1 MSYAV
6 FWANAFHDAFVMA
19 VVHFPSSHV
28 VVRRI
33 VYAAVPTFALIWRM
47 GDKLF
52 QIRLFVR

>member
-1 MSYAV
+1 MSYPML
-6 FWANAFHDAFVMA
+6 WADTFHNTFIESKIHRPA
-19 VVHFPSSHV
+19 SHV

-52 QIRLFVR
+52 